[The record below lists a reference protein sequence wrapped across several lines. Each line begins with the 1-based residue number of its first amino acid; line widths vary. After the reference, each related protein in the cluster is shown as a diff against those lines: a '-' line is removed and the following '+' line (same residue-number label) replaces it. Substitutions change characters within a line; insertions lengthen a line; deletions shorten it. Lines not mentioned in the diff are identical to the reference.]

1 MSRIVVAGTLDEL
14 SKTLENAGLSVIDMY
29 SHFRKRLNSGLKI
42 ALVGDGHL
50 NIETHKLIGKTVAEF
65 IQYRAK

>member
-1 MSRIVVAGTLDEL
+1 MPIEL
-14 SKTLENAGLSVIDMY
+14 STKLEKADIAVIDMY
-29 SHFRKRLNSGLKI
+29 SQFKERLNSGLEI

-50 NIETHKLIGKTVAEF
+50 NIETHKLIGETVAEF